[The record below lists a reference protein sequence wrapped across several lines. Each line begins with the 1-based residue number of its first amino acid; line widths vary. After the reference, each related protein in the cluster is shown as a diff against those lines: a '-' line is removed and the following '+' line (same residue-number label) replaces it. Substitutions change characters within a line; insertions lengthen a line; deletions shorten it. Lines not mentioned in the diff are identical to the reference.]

1 MLEQRIQR
9 QFFESADLQYQAAE
23 ALARPVAQAAESV
36 IGAFT
41 SGASLL
47 VCGQE
52 GGQSLARHAAHVLL
66 GQLERQRPP
75 LAALAIEADPRAIQA
90 LGQPG
95 GVLLIVDPLARAT
108 EAEMTLIGAAHD
120 KDMSVILLAGRD
132 AGALSETL
140 SESDVL
146 IAVPHER
153 VMRVLEVQLLV
164 LHALCDAVD
173 VQLMG
178 EQE

>member
-132 AGALSETL
+132 AGALSDPTPGRTRPCPVNCRRCSL
-140 SESDVL
+140 RRRPTTSSVSSMPRT
-146 IAVPHER
+146 VSGTR
-153 VMRVLEVQLLV
+153 
-164 LHALCDAVD
+164 
-173 VQLMG
+173 
-178 EQE
+178 